1 MITVMNLCDIRGA
14 EVIAGADSHIAL
26 HEQGGAA
33 QIAGVTL
40 STIPNNPDGT
50 FDLRVIEAKLQRK
63 SELLR
68 LHEPI
73 LKMIAV
79 ENTFNGKVVPMSF
92 LNELTSLV
100 RGKDKDVKLHLDGA
114 RLFNAA
120 IASETPVRDI
130 ARHFD
135 SVTFCLSKGLGAP
148 VGSLLCG
155 TRDFIDRARRA
166 RKVLGGG
173 MRQAGV
179 LAAAGLVALD
189 EIVPL
194 LERDHKR
201 TYKIASAINDLGSS
215 IFSVDMSSCQ
225 TNMIFVD
232 IQPTRKV
239 DGNVFVKRLQT
250 VDEPRNPVDRI
261 MVKAMSLS
269 KYAARM
275 VLYHEIDD
283 QLTEDAIKKITLV
296 IRELDPTLQDD

>member
-1 MITVMNLCDIRGA
+1 MNHCDVRGA
-14 EVIAGADSHIAL
+14 EVIAGDESHIAL

-40 STIPNNPDGT
+40 STIPNNADGT
-50 FDLRVIEAKLQRK
+50 FDLKLIDAKLQKK

-73 LKMIAV
+73 LRMIAV
-79 ENTFNGKVVPMSF
+79 ENTFNGKIVPTSF
-92 LNELTSLV
+92 INELASLV
-100 RGKDKDVKLHLDGA
+100 RGKDVKLHLDGA

-120 IASETPVRDI
+120 IASGTPAREI
-130 ARHFD
+130 ARNFD

-155 TRDFIDRARRA
+155 TRDFVDRARRA

-194 LERDHKR
+194 LDRDHKR

-215 IFSVDMSSCQ
+215 IFSVDLSSCQ

-232 IQPTRKV
+232 IKPTRRV
-239 DGNVFVKRLQT
+239 DGSVFVKRLQT
-250 VDEPRNPVDRI
+250 VEEPRDPVDRI
-261 MVKAMSLS
+261 MVRALSLS
-269 KYAARM
+269 NYAARM

-283 QLTEDAIKKITLV
+283 ELTEAAIKKITLV
-296 IRELDPTLQDD
+296 IRELDPDLQDD